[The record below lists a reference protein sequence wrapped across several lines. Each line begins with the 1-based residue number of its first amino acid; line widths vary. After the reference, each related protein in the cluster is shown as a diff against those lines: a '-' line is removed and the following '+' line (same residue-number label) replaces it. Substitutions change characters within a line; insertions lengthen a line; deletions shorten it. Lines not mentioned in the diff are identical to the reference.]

1 MNKLPLNAVV
11 FDFDGTLAKLN
22 IDFSRMRQDV
32 LEILSRFGVPPDG
45 LRDLFVL
52 EMIDAGAERVSRTR
66 PGKEREFSQKAHAR
80 IAEIEV
86 QAARQGSLFDGVA
99 EMLRELRV
107 RNVRTGVATRN
118 CLAAVETLFPGIDDR
133 VDAVITRERTPF
145 VKPHP
150 GHLIRML
157 KQLDV
162 PPGEAA
168 MVGDHPM
175 DIRAGKEAGLLAIG
189 VLTGY
194 SQTEALHRAGADLLL
209 DSAANIVDILA

>member
-1 MNKLPLNAVV
+1 MSKLSLNAVV

-22 IDFSRMRQDV
+22 IDFSRMRRDV

-52 EMIDAGAERVSRTR
+52 EMIDAGAERISRTR
-66 PGKEREFSQKAHAR
+66 PGEEREFSRKAHAR

-86 QAARQGSLFDGVA
+86 RAARQGSLFDGVA
-99 EMLRELRV
+99 EMLRELRA
-107 RNVRTGVATRN
+107 RNIQTGVATRN
-118 CLAAVETLFPGIDDR
+118 CLAAVETLFPGIDDQ

-157 KQLDV
+157 KQLAV
-162 PPGEAA
+162 PPDQAA

-175 DIRAGKEAGLLAIG
+175 DIRTGREAGLHTIG
-189 VLTGY
+189 VLSGY
-194 SQTEALHRAGADLLL
+194 SPAEALHRAGADLLL
-209 DSAANIVDILA
+209 DSAADILGILA